1 MKNWL
6 LLWVSLAIIPVIGF
20 AATPTNMVDLM
31 KGSTVENTSEEEALL
46 VNQAYD
52 YKDSLQRDTPRGTLE
67 GFTRA
72 VYEQDYDTAAEYLDL
87 RYLPDSMSKD
97 KGAQYAKQ
105 LQAIIDRNIWIDIEQ
120 INDTPEGADGDHLP
134 SFRDL
139 FGRVKLQSDDVA
151 LYLQRVPGDSDSIW
165 KISNATVAKVPTLYA
180 NLGYGPITE
189 WFIAYLPEGRI
200 LKVNIWEWAVILTY
214 LVIAFCVIVPITW
227 LCKLLILRTEYHLK
241 TELAYIVAGPLR
253 FFLAVIVVRTWSSSG
268 TISTAALEV
277 LDTGFLSFISIVW
290 LGWSGMGILQAGLKQ
305 RLIDKGQKQ
314 GASLLRPLTN
324 FIRVIFVILA
334 ILIWLEH
341 LGFNAGTIIAGMGIG
356 GIAVALA
363 SKQSIENFIGT
374 ITLYSAAPIKVGNL
388 CKFGSIRGTVEEIG
402 LRCTQIRTLD
412 RTLIHVP
419 NAKLVEMEIENI
431 SEREKI
437 RFKADIRLDYLMTDT
452 EKLKGIIA
460 DIKEMLEL
468 HELVMKEPLRVTF
481 KGFGLHGLQVNIFAY
496 IGTKSFPKYQVVS
509 EELHL
514 GIMDIVT
521 KHGSRI
527 IPVAPVA
534 LNSSQ

>member
-1 MKNWL
+1 MNNWVV
-6 LLWVSLAIIPVIGF
+6 LWASLAIVPFTGV
-20 AATPTNMVDLM
+20 AATPTNVVDIM
-31 KGSTVENTSEEEALL
+31 NGFVVEETSEDDAVFVGQPYE
-46 VNQAYD
+46 YS
-52 YKDSLQRDTPRGTLE
+52 DSLQRDTPRGALE

-97 KGAQYAKQ
+97 KGSQYAKQ

-120 INDTPEGADGDHLP
+120 INDTPEGAYGDHLP

-139 FGRVKLQSDDVA
+139 FGRVKLQSDEVA

-189 WFIAYLPEGRI
+189 WFITNLPEGRI
-200 LKVNIWEWAVILTY
+200 FKVNIWEWAVILTY
-214 LVIAFCVIVPITW
+214 LVIAFCVIIPITW
-227 LCKLLILRTEYHLK
+227 MCKLLILRTAYHLK

-253 FFLAVIVVRTWSSSG
+253 FFLAVLVVRTWSSSG
-268 TISTAALEV
+268 TISAAALEV

-290 LGWSGMGILQAGLKQ
+290 LGWSGMGIMQAGLKQ

-356 GIAVALA
+356 GIAIALA

-452 EKLKGIIA
+452 EKLKGIIV
-460 DIKEMLEL
+460 DIKAMLES
-468 HELVMKEPLRVTF
+468 HESVMEDPLRVTF

-509 EELHL
+509 EELHF
-514 GIMDIVT
+514 GIMDIVA

-534 LNSSQ
+534 LNPGQ

>member
-20 AATPTNMVDLM
+20 AATPTNVVDLM
-31 KGSTVENTSEEEALL
+31 EGSTVENVSEEEALL
-46 VNQAYD
+46 VNQTYD
-52 YKDSLQRDTPRGTLE
+52 YKDSLQRDTPRGTLN

-120 INDTPEGADGDHLP
+120 INDTPEGADGDQLP
-134 SFRDL
+134 SYRDL
-139 FGRVKLQSDDVA
+139 FGRVKLQSDEIA
-151 LYLQRVPGDSDSIW
+151 LYLQRVPGDNDSIW

-214 LVIAFCVIVPITW
+214 LVIAFCVIIPITW
-227 LCKLLILRTEYHLK
+227 LCKLLILRTDYHLK

-253 FFLAVIVVRTWSSSG
+253 FFLAVLVVRTWVSSG
-268 TISTAALEV
+268 TISAAALEV

-290 LGWSGMGILQAGLKQ
+290 LGWSGMGILQSGLKQ

>member
-31 KGSTVENTSEEEALL
+31 KGSTVENASEEEALL

-120 INDTPEGADGDHLP
+120 VNDTPEGADGDHLP

-268 TISTAALEV
+268 TISAAALEV

>member
-6 LLWVSLAIIPVIGF
+6 LLWVGLAITPFTGF
-20 AATPTNMVDLM
+20 AATPTNVVDIM
-31 KGSTVENTSEEEALL
+31 NGVAVEDVSENEALQ
-46 VNQAYD
+46 VDQAYD

-72 VYEQDYDTAAEYLDL
+72 VYEQDYNRAAEYLDL
-87 RYLPDSMSKD
+87 RYLPDNMSRD
-97 KGAQYAKQ
+97 KGAEYAKQ

-120 INDTPEGADGDHLP
+120 INDTPQGADGDQLP
-134 SFRDL
+134 SFRDI
-139 FGRVKLQSDDVA
+139 FGRIKLPSDEIA
-151 LYLQRVPGDSDSIW
+151 LFLQRVPSDSGSIW
-165 KISNATVAKVPTLYA
+165 KISNATVAKVPRLYE
-180 NLGYGPITE
+180 NLGYGPVAE
-189 WFIAYLPEGRI
+189 WFISNLPEGRI
-200 LKVNIWEWAVILTY
+200 LKVNTWEWALILTY
-214 LVIAFCVIVPITW
+214 LIVAFCVIIPITW
-227 LCKLLILRTEYHLK
+227 LCKLLILRTDYHLK
-241 TELAYIVAGPLR
+241 TELASIVAGPLR

-268 TISTAALEV
+268 TISAAALEAM
-277 LDTGFLSFISIVW
+277 DTGFLTFVSIVW
-290 LGWSGMGILQAGLKQ
+290 LGWSGMGIIQAGLKQ
-305 RLIDKGQKQ
+305 RMINKGQKQ
-314 GASLLRPLTN
+314 GASLLRPLIN

-341 LGFNAGTIIAGMGIG
+341 LGFNAGAIIAGMGIG
-356 GIAVALA
+356 GIAIALA

-460 DIKEMLEL
+460 DIKEMLES
-468 HELVMKEPLRVTF
+468 HESVMKEPLRVTF

-534 LNSSQ
+534 LNPGQ